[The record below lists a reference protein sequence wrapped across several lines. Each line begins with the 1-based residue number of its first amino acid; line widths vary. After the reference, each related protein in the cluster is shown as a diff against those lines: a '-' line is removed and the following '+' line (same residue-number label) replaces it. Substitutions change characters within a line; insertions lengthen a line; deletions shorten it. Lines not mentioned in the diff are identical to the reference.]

1 MTRAVHDEMVA
12 HAIGG
17 LPDEACGVFAS
28 DTRTGTVVRF
38 FPLTNAANSAQIYQ
52 IDSAEYLTAE
62 KTADETGLIVSG
74 VMHSHTHTTN
84 YPSPTDI
91 ADAANFDP
99 FGSWHFVIVSLKHP
113 VASTRSFRIVD
124 GIVTEEP
131 IQFRSE

>member
-1 MTRAVHDEMVA
+1 MTRAIHDEMVA

-28 DTRTGTVVRF
+28 DARTGTVVRF
-38 FPLTNAANSAQIYQ
+38 SPLTNVARSAQIYR
-52 IDSAEYLTAE
+52 IDGAEYLAAE
-62 KTADETGLIVSG
+62 KAADESGLLVSG

-99 FGSWHFVIVSLKHP
+99 FGAWHFVIVSLRHP
-113 VASTRSFRIVD
+113 EASIRSFRIVD
-124 GIVTEEP
+124 GIVNEEP

>member
-1 MTRAVHDEMVA
+1 
-12 HAIGG
+12 
-17 LPDEACGVFAS
+17 VFAS
-28 DTRTGTVVRF
+28 DPRTDTVVRF
-38 FPLTNAANSAQIYQ
+38 FPLTNVARSAQIYQ
-52 IDSAEYLTAE
+52 IDGGEYLAAE
-62 KTADETGLIVSG
+62 KAADESGLMVSG

-99 FGSWHFVIVSLKHP
+99 FGAWHFVIVSLKHP
-113 VASTRSFRIVD
+113 EASMRSFRIVD